1 MLLANSDLLLDA
13 PRAFFVWMSAVSA
26 ALLIGVTFHEFSHA
40 FAANRQ
46 GDLTATRLGRLTL
59 NPKAHLDPA
68 GTVMLFIVG
77 FGWGKPVPVDPRRL
91 KSGRLG
97 MAIVSA
103 AGPAANVVLALA
115 FALLFQSGLLEPS
128 NFNRS
133 ALGAI
138 DVLGWLTLVAT
149 LSVLLNLILAVFNLL
164 PVPPLDGGGIL
175 AGIAPRVLLPAV
187 AKLLAHRPHR
197 APRRHRRL
205 HPHRLQPAELHLR
218 PRAGLRRILD
228 DVGWAMWRGL
238 SSYLADVLP
247 AWYGSIPSCRP
258 YSSTIPYLPNNESIG
273 DYHRRNDPLQ
283 NLRPYNP
290 RWVKLSPRAKPVGGP
305 TPTYLAAATAP
316 YIEAI
321 ACAMTRQGRT
331 WPSSRPQLKSGP

>member
-1 MLLANSDLLLDA
+1 MLLANSDLLFDA

-91 KSGRLG
+91 RSGRLG

-175 AGIAPRVLLPAV
+175 AGIAPRALLPAV
-187 AKLLAHRPHR
+187 AKLQSHRPHR
-197 APRRHRRL
+197 
-205 HPHRLQPAELHLR
+205 
-218 PRAGLRRILD
+218 
-228 DVGWAMWRGL
+228 
-238 SSYLADVLP
+238 SS
-247 AWYGSIPSCRP
+247 
-258 YSSTIPYLPNNESIG
+258 SSS
-273 DYHRRNDPLQ
+273 
-283 NLRPYNP
+283 
-290 RWVKLSPRAKPVGGP
+290 SAS
-305 TPTYLAAATAP
+305 
-316 YIEAI
+316 
-321 ACAMTRQGRT
+321 
-331 WPSSRPQLKSGP
+331 PSSPTTSPLSFIFGPVLDFAVFLMT

>member
-1 MLLANSDLLLDA
+1 MLLANSDLLFDA

-40 FAANRQ
+40 FAANQQ

-91 KSGRLG
+91 RSGRLG

-175 AGIAPRVLLPAV
+175 AGIAPRALLPAV
-187 AKLLAHRPHR
+187 AKLQVIGPIVL
-197 APRRHRRL
+197 L
-205 HPHRLQPAELHLR
+205 VV
-218 PRAGLRRILD
+218 I
-228 DVGWAMWRGL
+228 GL
-238 SSYLADVLP
+238 SILTDYSPLSFIFGPVLDF
-247 AWYGSIPSCRP
+247 AVF
-258 YSSTIPYLPNNESIG
+258 L
-273 DYHRRNDPLQ
+273 
-283 NLRPYNP
+283 
-290 RWVKLSPRAKPVGGP
+290 
-305 TPTYLAAATAP
+305 
-316 YIEAI
+316 
-321 ACAMTRQGRT
+321 MT
-331 WPSSRPQLKSGP
+331 

>member
-1 MLLANSDLLLDA
+1 MLLANSDLLFDA

-91 KSGRLG
+91 RSGRLG
-97 MAIVSA
+97 MAIVSF

-115 FALLFQSGLLEPS
+115 FASLFQSGLLEPS
-128 NFNRS
+128 NFNRGS
-133 ALGAI
+133 LGAI

-175 AGIAPRVLLPAV
+175 AGIAPRALLPTV
-187 AKLLAHRPHR
+187 AKLQLIGPIVLLAVIGVSILTNYSP
-197 APRRHRRL
+197 
-205 HPHRLQPAELHLR
+205 LR
-218 PRAGLRRILD
+218 FIFGPVLD
-228 DVGWAMWRGL
+228 FAVFL
-238 SSYLADVLP
+238 
-247 AWYGSIPSCRP
+247 
-258 YSSTIPYLPNNESIG
+258 
-273 DYHRRNDPLQ
+273 
-283 NLRPYNP
+283 
-290 RWVKLSPRAKPVGGP
+290 
-305 TPTYLAAATAP
+305 
-316 YIEAI
+316 
-321 ACAMTRQGRT
+321 MT
-331 WPSSRPQLKSGP
+331 

>member
-1 MLLANSDLLLDA
+1 MLLANSDLLFDA

-40 FAANRQ
+40 LAANRQ

-68 GTVMLFIVG
+68 GTIMLFIVG

-91 KSGRLG
+91 RSGRLG
-97 MAIVSA
+97 MAIVSF

-115 FALLFQSGLLEPS
+115 FALLFQSGLLTPS
-128 NFNRS
+128 DFTRG
-133 ALGAI
+133 ALGDI

-187 AKLLAHRPHR
+187 AKLQLIGPIVLLAV
-197 APRRHRRL
+197 
-205 HPHRLQPAELHLR
+205 
-218 PRAGLRRILD
+218 I
-228 DVGWAMWRGL
+228 GL
-238 SSYLADVLP
+238 SILTDYSPLSFIFGPVLDF
-247 AWYGSIPSCRP
+247 AVF
-258 YSSTIPYLPNNESIG
+258 L
-273 DYHRRNDPLQ
+273 
-283 NLRPYNP
+283 
-290 RWVKLSPRAKPVGGP
+290 
-305 TPTYLAAATAP
+305 
-316 YIEAI
+316 
-321 ACAMTRQGRT
+321 MT
-331 WPSSRPQLKSGP
+331 